1 MNILEFM
8 QYPALIEKAD
18 DGTYSVE
25 LRDFP
30 HSHTCGDTYEEALTM
45 AKDLII
51 DCATFDAGHVLI
63 AKGSPCTSGEVAI
76 HISAD
81 TAIKIM
87 FRNLMLQK
95 RINMHQLADKIGEQ
109 DAKVRNTLNFRRAT
123 KLETLMLFFNAINE
137 PLSIT
142 C

>member
-1 MNILEFM
+1 MNILEYM
-8 QYPALIEKAD
+8 QYPALIEKSE
-18 DGTYSVE
+18 DGTFSVN

-30 HSHTCGDTYEEALTM
+30 HSHTCGDTYEEALAM

-51 DCATFDAGHVLI
+51 DCATFDAGHMLI
-63 AKGSPCTSGEVAI
+63 AKGSSSTSGEVMI
-76 HISAD
+76 HISPD

-87 FRNLMLQK
+87 LRNLMLQK
-95 RINMHQLADKIGEQ
+95 RINVHQLAEKIGEP
-109 DAKVRNTLNFRRAT
+109 DSKVRNTLNFRRAT
-123 KLETLMLFFNAINE
+123 KLETLMLFFKAIDA